1 MKKLYYYISGKDSI
15 KNSKYSGIGYEIR
28 EVVLEWQAKKR
39 ETKVSLSLALI
50 MRRLRKG

>member
-28 EVVLEWQAKKR
+28 EVVLEWQAKK
-39 ETKVSLSLALI
+39 EKQ
-50 MRRLRKG
+50 RLV